1 MGRFLKT
8 RRERWFYG
16 LFSTLF
22 NEMLSSKTRR
32 DSSNF
37 STMDQVFSELQKLS
51 REEEECFNTMMEHRV
66 SFSPRVAA
74 VIIGNETM
82 KAITSRFDNDTIVTV
97 ARYTADVLA
106 ESSRMLSLVVYPDR
120 RGDTHLVQFRLRR
133 SQHYREL
140 DLRRILDA
148 FSIENGGGHPGAIG
162 FRLPEEEVPD
172 VPEYSRRLIRG
183 IEGLMDE
190 APAG

>member
-1 MGRFLKT
+1 
-8 RRERWFYG
+8 
-16 LFSTLF
+16 
-22 NEMLSSKTRR
+22 
-32 DSSNF
+32 
-37 STMDQVFSELQKLS
+37 
-51 REEEECFNTMMEHRV
+51 
-66 SFSPRVAA
+66 
-74 VIIGNETM
+74 
-82 KAITSRFDNDTIVTV
+82 
-97 ARYTADVLA
+97 
-106 ESSRMLSLVVYPDR
+106 MLSLVVYPGR
-120 RGDTHLVQFRLRR
+120 RGYTHLVQFRLRR

-148 FSIENGGGHPGAIG
+148 FSIKNGGGHPGAIG